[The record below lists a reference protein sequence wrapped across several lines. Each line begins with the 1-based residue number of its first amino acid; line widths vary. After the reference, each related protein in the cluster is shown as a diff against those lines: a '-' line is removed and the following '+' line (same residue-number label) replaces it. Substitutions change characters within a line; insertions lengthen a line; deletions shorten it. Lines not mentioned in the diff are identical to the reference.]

1 MARTS
6 PSSGSTVRRI
16 RRRRAQAA
24 ASPKPMPVSTVKSGC
39 ANGDITARTK
49 NVAAV
54 TDTTP
59 ELPICWSSPKALPR

>member
-1 MARTS
+1 
-6 PSSGSTVRRI
+6 
-16 RRRRAQAA
+16 
-24 ASPKPMPVSTVKSGC
+24 MPVSTVKSGC

-59 ELPICWSSPKALPR
+59 EVPIC